1 MTLLRTPEIP
11 NLTKIRFSPLF
22 LRENTPLETE
32 INLQMPVRSG
42 WNIFFGNR
50 SIYFAHHDLTYR
62 AHRVLS
68 LWFYHGEIGGTGKK
82 SPNGATI

>member
-11 NLTKIRFSPLF
+11 NLKKIRFSPLF
-22 LRENTPLETE
+22 YTPLETE

-42 WNIFFGNR
+42 WNNFFGNR
-50 SIYFAHHDLTYR
+50 SIYFDRHDLTYR

-68 LWFYHGEIGGTGKK
+68 LWFYHGEIAGTN
-82 SPNGATI
+82 SNGATI

>member
-11 NLTKIRFSPLF
+11 NLKKIRFSLLF
-22 LRENTPLETE
+22 YTPLETE

-50 SIYFAHHDLTYR
+50 SIYFTHHDLTYR

-68 LWFYHGEIGGTGKK
+68 LWFYHGEIGGTNT
-82 SPNGATI
+82 NGTTI

>member
-11 NLTKIRFSPLF
+11 NLKKIRFSPLF

-32 INLQMPVRSG
+32 INLQMPVMSG

-62 AHRVLS
+62 AHRVS
-68 LWFYHGEIGGTGKK
+68 FETIYHGEMAGRSKK
-82 SPNGATI
+82 NAHGSTI

>member
-11 NLTKIRFSPLF
+11 NLKKIRFSPLF

-62 AHRVLS
+62 AHRVS
-68 LWFYHGEIGGTGKK
+68 FETIYHREITVWCKK
-82 SPNGATI
+82 TTHCVTI

>member
-11 NLTKIRFSPLF
+11 NLKKIRFSPLF

-68 LWFYHGEIGGTGKK
+68 LWFYHGEMAGTN
-82 SPNGATI
+82 SNVTVI